1 MARMREQRCSTSS
14 HHDSHTGTEV
24 VLLCVLGGNDI
35 MLMAGTG
42 HNAVTGTVKD
52 IPRCISFLK
61 FPLRVFLQVIYFSIS
76 PMELSIEYCC
86 WIFYYNWNKS
96 DIANLIVLVFYENL
110 SNLVTSAT
118 HMIVLY
124 YIYIYECLIQ
134 RGMPSERRKNNA
146 GIDLIPNLT

>member
-1 MARMREQRCSTSS
+1 MARMREQRRSTSS
-14 HHDSHTGTEV
+14 HHDSHTGTEA

-42 HNAVTGTVKD
+42 HNAVTCTVKD
-52 IPRCISFLK
+52 IPRCIIFLK

-76 PMELSIEYCC
+76 PMELSIEYC

-118 HMIVLY
+118 QMIVLY
-124 YIYIYECLIQ
+124 IYIYIY
-134 RGMPSERRKNNA
+134 MNA
-146 GIDLIPNLT
+146 LYSMGCQMKGKKTMQELT